1 MIALICIF
9 IVVLYWRVML
19 NIAPDEVGE
28 AVRMVAAFAL
38 KIVGILL
45 VLFLLCFA
53 YIELI
58 DKPQTAR
65 YYSRHCVGTTE
76 ECSNEKYRYG
86 AKMTVD
92 ETSNLLNAYHSGK
105 MKSKDKQ
112 QFEDDVYS
120 GLLKLAGSGISFL
133 RWPLARSRQKPDSRP

>member
-45 VLFLLCFA
+45 VLFLLC
-53 YIELI
+53 
-58 DKPQTAR
+58 
-65 YYSRHCVGTTE
+65 
-76 ECSNEKYRYG
+76 
-86 AKMTVD
+86 
-92 ETSNLLNAYHSGK
+92 
-105 MKSKDKQ
+105 
-112 QFEDDVYS
+112 
-120 GLLKLAGSGISFL
+120 
-133 RWPLARSRQKPDSRP
+133 